1 MFLIYF
7 KENNTFIVFI
17 ITTVKVV
24 QDSRLST
31 PALLYYNKFDFQ
43 FVTWYQYVWRGFFVV
58 LTRRCTPRTKNPI
71 CFIFFASSV
80 RVLRDSSGSGPSGVE
95 RCQESRRMVFCLWTP
110 GVPLLTLMLHRAFG
124 KTCINKASLNCVYSN
139 PIYSIILF
147 PYNEENEVWKLYEIL
162 TSFHWSSNLCVVDCL
177 SSRPWNMGKRK
188 KALTEVAMW
197 KWHTFATDQSFL
209 EFFGWYIY
217 ITLLREI

>member
-1 MFLIYF
+1 MYTEDKKSDLFY
-7 KENNTFIVFI
+7 
-17 ITTVKVV
+17 
-24 QDSRLST
+24 
-31 PALLYYNKFDFQ
+31 
-43 FVTWYQYVWRGFFVV
+43 
-58 LTRRCTPRTKNPI
+58 
-71 CFIFFASSV
+71 FFASSV

-95 RCQESRRMVFCLWTP
+95 WCQESRRMVFCLWTP

-124 KTCINKASLNCVYSN
+124 KTCINIAILNCVYSN

-177 SSRPWNMGKRK
+177 SSRLWNMGKRK